1 MSQSTAYENLIDD
14 LRQLKL
20 STIRQD
26 LDAHLRLAQSKS
38 LTYLEF
44 LKGHFANSPLKGM
57 VPPMFWA
64 VTVLESIA
72 GVLSGLGALQL
83 LFAGGTALV
92 LWGLVF
98 VMLSLLCLF
107 FGQRLAQD
115 YAGAHVLAT
124 YFAVALLGL
133 LLLG

>member
-1 MSQSTAYENLIDD
+1 MTSAWVGQFAVTVFFAIAFVQSALDKWVNSQGN
-14 LRQLKL
+14 
-20 STIRQD
+20 
-26 LDAHLRLAQSKS
+26 
-38 LTYLEF
+38 LEF
-44 LKGHFANSPLKGM
+44 IQGHFANSPLKGM

-115 YAGAHVLAT
+115 YAGAHVLVT

>member
-1 MSQSTAYENLIDD
+1 MTSAWVGQFAVIVFFAIAFVQSALDKWVNSQGN
-14 LRQLKL
+14 
-20 STIRQD
+20 
-26 LDAHLRLAQSKS
+26 
-38 LTYLEF
+38 LEF
-44 LKGHFANSPLKGM
+44 LQGHFANSPLKGM

>member
-1 MSQSTAYENLIDD
+1 MTSVWVGQCAVAVFFAIAFVQSALDKWVNSQGN
-14 LRQLKL
+14 
-20 STIRQD
+20 
-26 LDAHLRLAQSKS
+26 
-38 LTYLEF
+38 LEF

-83 LFAGGTALV
+83 LLAGGTALV

-133 LLLG
+133 ILLG